1 MEKDFVCIVC
11 PNGCAVHAVENG
23 GEITVTGNRCPKGE
37 EYAKAELTNPVR
49 TLTTSV
55 ATVFPERPV
64 LPVRTSGAIPK
75 GEIKNAMKAVNAI
88 VVKTPVSCGDIVCA
102 NFMGFNVDLLATDD
116 LRA

>member
-1 MEKDFVCIVC
+1 MEKDFICIVC
-11 PNGCAVHAVENG
+11 PNGCALHAVENG

-55 ATVFPERPV
+55 ATIFPVRPV

-75 GEIKNAMKAVNAI
+75 GELKNAMKAVNAI
-88 VVKTPVSCGDIVCA
+88 VLDHPVSCGEVVSA
-102 NFMGFNVDLLATDD
+102 NFLGFGVDLIATDD
-116 LRA
+116 LRV